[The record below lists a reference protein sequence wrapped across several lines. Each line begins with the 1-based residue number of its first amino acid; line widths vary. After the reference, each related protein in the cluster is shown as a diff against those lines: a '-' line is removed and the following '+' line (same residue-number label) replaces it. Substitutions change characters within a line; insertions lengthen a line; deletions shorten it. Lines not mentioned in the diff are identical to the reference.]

1 MWSTIASLKDNFAQI
16 ANDVL
21 DTADELENEEDL
33 KRTEVS
39 NNHQREG
46 GSAIQADGLAD
57 LELHEDVD
65 LNERHNADIEA
76 EVGLEIYGQVH
87 EVTRL

>member
-39 NNHQREG
+39 KNHQREG
-46 GSAIQADGLAD
+46 GSAIRADGLAD

-76 EVGLEIYGQVH
+76 EVGLEI
-87 EVTRL
+87 